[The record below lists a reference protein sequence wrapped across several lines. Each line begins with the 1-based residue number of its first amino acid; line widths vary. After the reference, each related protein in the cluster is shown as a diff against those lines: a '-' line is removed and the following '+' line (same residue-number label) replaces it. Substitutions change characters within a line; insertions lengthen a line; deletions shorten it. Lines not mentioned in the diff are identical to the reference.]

1 MPQFQVGGC
10 VSVTDL
16 MLSKT
21 DEATPA
27 YLSEFAKDIHNE
39 VKDRDSGYKSQFAIE
54 MQKSVAYKRGKDNSF
69 CDNKATMDTRKHQNG
84 WDYFRVEGRKYL
96 HNTGGSTTDCLQK
109 DSETQVNKI
118 EICLSNVL
126 HINLASEPEQQIR
139 KQP

>member
-1 MPQFQVGGC
+1 M
-10 VSVTDL
+10 TDL

-69 CDNKATMDTRKHQNG
+69 CDNKATVDTRKHQNG
-84 WDYFRVEGRKYL
+84 WDYCFRVEGRKCL

>member
-1 MPQFQVGGC
+1 M
-10 VSVTDL
+10 TDL

-21 DEATPA
+21 DEAIPA

-54 MQKSVAYKRGKDNSF
+54 MQKSVAYKRGKDSF